1 MQSTENI
8 TVLHPMNSFLFI
20 NLNPSNEDDYW
31 KSERWFNDQIKMC
44 HRPIW
49 SNQKLRF
56 RTPNDIHKFP

>member
-8 TVLHPMNSFLFI
+8 TVLHPMNSLLFI

-31 KSERWFNDQIKMC
+31 KLERWFNDQIEKC